1 MEKAKAKGR
10 KKSSEINRALEV
22 LLVVGFFVGVG
33 IFVMKDQKAHGHEDR
48 KEVDHGQK
56 PV

>member
-1 MEKAKAKGR
+1 MYMDTVVIAGIAT
-10 KKSSEINRALEV
+10 V

>member
-1 MEKAKAKGR
+1 MYMDAVVIAG
-10 KKSSEINRALEV
+10 IATV

-33 IFVMKDQKAHGHEDR
+33 IFVMRDQKAHGHEGR
-48 KEVDHGQK
+48 KEGEHGQK